1 MSLCLKTKEKSL
13 NSQNRNLFIF
23 LRCKRSLNAKIEI
36 FHFRIVRKLNL
47 KIENYLSSRW
57 KENSNRKIATFYF

>member
-1 MSLCLKTKEKSL
+1 MSLCLKTKEKFSL

-23 LRCKRSLNAKIEI
+23 CIERSLNAKIEI

-47 KIENYLSSRW
+47 KIENYLSSR
-57 KENSNRKIATFYF
+57 